1 MHFWQLAISSLPELA
16 IVIWTFSWFWR
27 VVWFSLDANSVIYLL
42 FVAKKILA
50 SFLCYMYLII
60 VQYISLLSFWIV
72 DQLKIVMKGEG
83 FKRKTERKKDR
94 GDCFFKH
101 QWQWQTFN
109 TRNLRHM
116 AIKSTPRQHYV
127 KVKIE
132 KEIEKLAPII
142 ATTAITGNHNAND
155 SLNSRRVAF

>member
-1 MHFWQLAISSLPELA
+1 
-16 IVIWTFSWFWR
+16 
-27 VVWFSLDANSVIYLL
+27 
-42 FVAKKILA
+42 
-50 SFLCYMYLII
+50 MYLII

-72 DQLKIVMKGEG
+72 DQLKLVMKGEG
-83 FKRKTERKKDR
+83 FKRKKERKIEET
-94 GDCFFKH
+94 FSLNN

-116 AIKSTPRQHYV
+116 AIKSTPHQHYV